1 VIEQTREQDEDRWVG
16 LTERERSLLKAV
28 LMMADELGDEAALSR
43 LFVSHTAEERALLRE
58 FRRNGTYERVAVR
71 LLAQGFNTPPPEATS
86 QTQGPAPGFQDPVGQ
101 VSVERCQQ
109 KATTDGHGDESR
121 R

>member
-1 VIEQTREQDEDRWVG
+1 MTEKTREQEQDRWAG

-43 LFVSHTAEERALLRE
+43 LFVSHTAEERALVQE
-58 FRRNGTYERVAVR
+58 FRRNGTHERMAVR
-71 LLAQGFNTPPPEATS
+71 MLAQGFNTPPPDTAS
-86 QTQGPAPGFQDPVGQ
+86 QGEGPAPGFQDPVGQ
-101 VSVERCQQ
+101 VPVERCQQ